1 MALGAEARATA
12 LTHWA
17 QADESAAL
25 IISAVATGLIGT
37 IKKYAKKM

>member
-1 MALGAEARATA
+1 MALGAEARAIA
-12 LTHWA
+12 LTHRA